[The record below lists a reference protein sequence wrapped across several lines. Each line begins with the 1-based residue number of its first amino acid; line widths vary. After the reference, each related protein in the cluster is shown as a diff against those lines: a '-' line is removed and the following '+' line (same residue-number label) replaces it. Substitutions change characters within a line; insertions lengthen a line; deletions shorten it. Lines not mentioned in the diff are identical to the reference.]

1 MAYNHSPVIA
11 QTRKQ
16 AGFSLFELVLGI
28 VLLSVVM
35 VGAVAM
41 LINLAP
47 KTVDPAMEVRAAQ
60 LAQRLLNDISLQKY
74 DHANNYLACGSTNAE
89 PCTLP
94 ENYGPN
100 SGELALADFND
111 VDDYDTSAICTA
123 SFKPSSCNNNWIAAC
138 WFTEQCDENHG
149 NVNKAYSGFMV
160 NIAVT
165 PHEFETDV
173 LNAAKKIEIA
183 VRQPNG
189 SEWHYAVLR
198 GNYP

>member
-1 MAYNHSPVIA
+1 MAYNHSHVIA

-28 VLLSVVM
+28 VLLSIVM

-74 DHANNYLACGSTNAE
+74 DHTNSYLACGSTNAE
-89 PCTLP
+89 PCTLS
-94 ENYGPN
+94 ENYGPDTD
-100 SGELALADFND
+100 ELALADFND
-111 VDDYDTSAICTA
+111 VDDYDTTAICAA
-123 SFKPSSCNNNWIAAC
+123 SFKPSSCNNDWIAAC

-149 NVNKAYSGFMV
+149 NVNKAYSSFMV
-160 NIAVT
+160 KIDVK
-165 PHEFETDV
+165 PHVFDTQADS
-173 LNAAKKIEIA
+173 AKQIEIA
-183 VRQPNG
+183 VRQPSGNV
-189 SEWHYAVLR
+189 WQYAVFR